1 MPPQRAPRPSAR
13 QPRAC
18 AVPPAGG
25 EFPGS
30 AARDP
35 PRPLGPPPALAHPLA
50 VRLSF
55 PGGRDFRAEPGPQR
69 APPSRAA
76 AWAGRAVGRS
86 AAAAAAAGAQQPASP
101 TAARPLAGPPPPGA
115 MAGSSSL
122 EAVRRKIRSLQEQA
136 DAAEERAGSLQRE
149 LDYERKLRETV
160 RDPPITH
167 HQRRLLPDRPPGAPQ
182 GLPEPTFSTPP
193 PASGGTWR
201 TWARRCRLGR
211 GLAPSP
217 RPFFISLVY
226 SQKNRGES
234 RSGVEKV
241 LEAPLSQ
248 KGLCVG
254 CLRSTRRLGSPEA
267 KGCALCPPGIIYP
280 EGGDKRGPSFWKSV
294 LLGRTLTDHVRG
306 IARF

>member
-18 AVPPAGG
+18 AVG

-86 AAAAAAAGAQQPASP
+86 AAAGAQQPASP

-217 RPFFISLVY
+217 RPFLSRWSTVKRTEGKAGVVLRRFWKQHFPRRGSVWGVCVRPGVSGPPRQRDVPFALLALFT
-226 SQKNRGES
+226 QK
-234 RSGVEKV
+234 
-241 LEAPLSQ
+241 
-248 KGLCVG
+248 VG
-254 CLRSTRRLGSPEA
+254 TKEV
-267 KGCALCPPGIIYP
+267 PPFGNL
-280 EGGDKRGPSFWKSV
+280 SFWE
-294 LLGRTLTDHVRG
+294 GR
-306 IARF
+306 